1 MDHRRSVG
9 VIRFGGH
16 SRTLAQATVLAYC
29 LLAGFAREMLPPF
42 DRAGRRRQRLER
54 FRFGSDVAFAPREEL
69 LDGVTVAPLSR
80 SIFHGSPF
88 QAAVFRVAPGGRI
101 ARHPASYPQILAV
114 FDGSG
119 NVSGPT
125 GVDEPIEAG
134 EAVFWQAGEEHETKT
149 ADGLTALI
157 IEGDGLEMFQR
168 PM

>member
-1 MDHRRSVG
+1 
-9 VIRFGGH
+9 
-16 SRTLAQATVLAYC
+16 
-29 LLAGFAREMLPPF
+29 
-42 DRAGRRRQRLER
+42 LER

-101 ARHPASYPQILAV
+101 ARHPASYPQVLAV
-114 FDGSG
+114 LDGSG
-119 NVSGPT
+119 NVSGAS

-157 IEGDGLEMFQR
+157 IEGDGLEMFRR

>member
-1 MDHRRSVG
+1 M
-9 VIRFGGH
+9 
-16 SRTLAQATVLAYC
+16 
-29 LLAGFAREMLPPF
+29 
-42 DRAGRRRQRLER
+42 ER

-101 ARHPASYPQILAV
+101 ARHPASYPQVLAV
-114 FDGSG
+114 LDGSG
-119 NVSGPT
+119 KVSGAG

-157 IEGDGLEMFQR
+157 IEGDGLELFRM

>member
-1 MDHRRSVG
+1 
-9 VIRFGGH
+9 
-16 SRTLAQATVLAYC
+16 LP
-29 LLAGFAREMLPPF
+29 GFVREMLPPI

-54 FRFGSDVAFAPREEL
+54 FRFGADVGFAPREEL

-101 ARHPASYPQILAV
+101 ARHPATYPQILAV
-114 FDGSG
+114 LDGSG
-119 NVSGPT
+119 NVSGPS